1 MNKREFLTL
10 LKNELRGLP
19 EGEIRESLNFY
30 NEMIS
35 DGIEEG
41 LTEAEAIAKIGSIS
55 QISAQ
60 IKDEKAYTVTEAPVA
75 TATKRKLTALEI
87 TLLILGSPI
96 WISLIAAAFATV
108 VSVFAAVL
116 TVGISLLATE
126 VVVAV
131 TTVVAVWVFWIV
143 LAALDISFLAAAVS
157 GSLCFILYALT
168 NRLIHGTFILGCA
181 LVCSGLSVF
190 AFALTKKT
198 LPILVTFTKR
208 FTTESVRVIKR
219 SFILTCTSIENATR
233 SIVASIKKGAKK

>member
-30 NEMIS
+30 NEIIS

-41 LTEAEAIAKIGSIS
+41 LTEAEAIAKIGSIL

-60 IKDEKAYTVTEAPVA
+60 IKEEKLSTVPTTNVIP
-75 TATKRKLTALEI
+75 ATKRKLSAMEI

-116 TVGISLLATE
+116 SVGISLLATA

-131 TTVVAVWVFWIV
+131 TTVVTVWVFWIV

-190 AFALTKKT
+190 AFALTKKA

-219 SFILTCTSIENATR
+219 SFILTCSSIKNATL